1 MREFMKKYIF
11 SMIALT
17 VVCMVGFSVARSYF
31 DEPAMLQ
38 RGGVILLCV
47 LLMWHG
53 TLLVYHMTG
62 YVESSLEDLEKTKK
76 DMDFLKSEL
85 DEELKQ
91 NRAHCAE
98 LERKIDLLFN
108 DLGEKDKVS

>member
-47 LLMWHG
+47 LLMWHE